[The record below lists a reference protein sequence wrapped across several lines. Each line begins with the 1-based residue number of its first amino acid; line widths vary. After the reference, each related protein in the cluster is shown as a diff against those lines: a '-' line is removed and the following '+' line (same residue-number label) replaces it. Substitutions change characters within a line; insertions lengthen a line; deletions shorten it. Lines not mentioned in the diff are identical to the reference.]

1 MTISQADKMKLL
13 PKMKL
18 EEIIKSK
25 VSYSFIIRIK
35 SEIVFIQKRKLQT
48 LKDQMIPNLY
58 KLFQI
63 KGDFHTKSFKK
74 LQHK

>member
-1 MTISQADKMKLL
+1 MKLL

-35 SEIVFIQKRKLQT
+35 SEIVFIQKHKLQT

-58 KLFQI
+58 KLFQT

-74 LQHK
+74 L

>member
-1 MTISQADKMKLL
+1 MKLL

-74 LQHK
+74 L

>member
-1 MTISQADKMKLL
+1 MKLL

-35 SEIVFIQKRKLQT
+35 SEIVFIQKHKLQT
-48 LKDQMIPNLY
+48 LKDQMIPNLC
-58 KLFQI
+58 KLFQT
-63 KGDFHTKSFKK
+63 KGDFHIKSFKK
-74 LQHK
+74 L

>member
-1 MTISQADKMKLL
+1 
-13 PKMKL
+13 MKL

-74 LQHK
+74 L